1 VPEDQI
7 CYDFGD
13 VLTGNRKLKALLLA
27 GTAAFLGGSALA
39 ADLPARMPVKAPAVA
54 AAPYSWTGCYIGGH
68 AGAGWGRTAISD
80 PNATGSPFGPI
91 TRTPDA
97 TIGMHDTGAVV
108 GGQVGCDYQFASNWV
123 VGLAGDFS
131 WAKID
136 GQANDPFFGGKDG
149 VNPLTLESHTN
160 FLASAT
166 GRVGYAWD
174 HYLLYAKGGAA
185 WSHNKYAVN
194 NFDCS
199 FAFQPCF
206 ASASET
212 RMGWIAGGGL
222 EWAFVRNWSVLVEY
236 DHYGFGTKG
245 VTFVDAVHG
254 GSLLFNE
261 KLDFDVVKVG
271 LNYRFNGPFH

>member
-1 VPEDQI
+1 
-7 CYDFGD
+7 
-13 VLTGNRKLKALLLA
+13 LKALLLA
-27 GTAAFLGGSALA
+27 GTAAFLSGSALA

-54 AAPYSWTGCYIGGH
+54 AAPYSWTGCYVGGH
-68 AGAGWGRTAISD
+68 AGAGWGRTVISD
-80 PNATGSPFGPI
+80 PNAVSGAIFNLI
-91 TRTPDA
+91 TPTPDA
-97 TIGMHDTGAVV
+97 SIGMHDTGAVV

-136 GQANDPFFGGKDG
+136 GQANDPFFGGKDPTL
-149 VNPLTLESHTN
+149 PLTLESHTD
-160 FLASAT
+160 FLASTT

-194 NFDCS
+194 NFFCIT
-199 FAFQPCF
+199 FAGACY
-206 ASASET
+206 ANASET
-212 RMGWIAGGGL
+212 RLGWIAGAGF
-222 EWAFVRNWSVLVEY
+222 EWAFTRNWSVLLEY

-245 VTFVDAVHG
+245 VTFFDPGHNFSVV
-254 GSLLFNE
+254 FNE
-261 KLDFDVVKVG
+261 KLDLDVVKVG

>member
-1 VPEDQI
+1 MKV
-7 CYDFGD
+7 
-13 VLTGNRKLKALLLA
+13 LLLA
-27 GTAAFLGGSALA
+27 STAVMLSGTAFA
-39 ADLPARMPVKAPAVA
+39 ADLPARMPVKAPIVT
-54 AAPYSWTGCYIGGH
+54 AAPYSWTGCYVGAH
-68 AGAGWGRTAISD
+68 AGAGWGRTVISD
-80 PNATGSPFGPI
+80 PNATGATVGHIAP
-91 TRTPDA
+91 TPSD
-97 TIGMHDTGAVV
+97 TIDIHGTGAVA
-108 GGQVGCDYQFASNWV
+108 GAQIGCDYQFASNWV

-194 NFDCS
+194 NFDCGFVGIS
-199 FAFQPCF
+199 CYANG
-206 ASASET
+206 SET
-212 RMGWIAGGGL
+212 RLGWIAGGGF
-222 EWAFVRNWSVLVEY
+222 EWAFAPNWTALVEY

-245 VTFVDAVHG
+245 VTFIDASHNFSTV
-254 GSLLFNE
+254 FNE
-261 KLDFDVVKVG
+261 KLDIDVVKVG
-271 LNYRFNGPFH
+271 LNYRFNGPFR